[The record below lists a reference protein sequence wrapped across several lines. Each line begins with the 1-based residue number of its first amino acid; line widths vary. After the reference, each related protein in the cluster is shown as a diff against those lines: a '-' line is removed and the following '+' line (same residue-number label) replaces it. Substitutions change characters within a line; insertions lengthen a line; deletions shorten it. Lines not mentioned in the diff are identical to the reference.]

1 MGEPHVL
8 FMFSQFPHSKRAT
21 GQTAKVAA
29 QDKQEVMLNVPS
41 NAALQLAGMII
52 AVLDLKLKLL

>member
-1 MGEPHVL
+1 MFCPHNT
-8 FMFSQFPHSKRAT
+8 RAT
-21 GQTAKVAA
+21 AQTAKVAA
-29 QDKQEVMLNVPS
+29 QDKQEVMLKVPI